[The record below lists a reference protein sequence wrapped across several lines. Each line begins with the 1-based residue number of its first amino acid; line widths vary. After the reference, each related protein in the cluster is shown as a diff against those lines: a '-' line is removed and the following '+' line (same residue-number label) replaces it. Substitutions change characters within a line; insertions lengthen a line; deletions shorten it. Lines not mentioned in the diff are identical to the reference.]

1 MFFFVAQQNDR
12 DIAVKALKERIQAL
26 EVGAVYQATKEE
38 VQRVEADCLEKLRGI
53 RAALEAEGADAG
65 TGASSSSSLVKELE
79 LVKAENEALK
89 QKNAKL
95 QYRVKHVV
103 DELEKLYNEN
113 KAMKAAAAA
122 NAN

>member
-1 MFFFVAQQNDR
+1 MTDNENTAD
-12 DIAVKALKERIQAL
+12 KALEERIQAL
-26 EVGAVYQATKEE
+26 EVGAVYQATKDE

-53 RAALEAEGADAG
+53 RAALEAEGAGAG
-65 TGASSSSSLVKELE
+65 SSSLAKELE

-113 KAMKAAAAA
+113 KAMKTAAAATSA
-122 NAN
+122 N